1 MTLVLPSGPNPCKWA
16 VVGEAPADEEVRQGR
31 GFVGPS
37 GTMIWPLMR
46 RLAMLDRSEVY
57 VDNLCQHPLDNDL
70 DGDLKLTPVEFDDC
84 MHHLWNRLAEVQPQR
99 ILAVGALAARA
110 LLGDRYTE
118 MSVCNGIGFAGTGR
132 LEGAVVIPT
141 WHPAAALRPGG
152 EDRLAY
158 TGAAIA
164 AFNPA
169 KRVKLCPTISP
180 HFVPDPWPWEGRAKS
195 LHHLLSPMAKGALG
209 IDTEGTPDDPIC
221 MTIANNHQ
229 RAYVEA
235 ADVAEVLRLIPSDWR
250 LVFHNALW
258 DWPVLRAMGAP
269 ADLHTRWAWCDTM
282 ELAYLRQTEPKG
294 LKDLAYRHLGIRMR
308 TFDDV
313 VTPHH
318 DEMLQAVARGR
329 IAAGTTLDT
338 HTPKGRLRKKPRVIL
353 TDEVKP
359 LKRAIDNPK
368 LLAERMPGL
377 PAATLR
383 LVPEQERVEYAT
395 LDAWVTL
402 MVEGHL
408 R

>member
-1 MTLVLPSGPNPCKWA
+1 MTLVLPDGPSPCRWA
-16 VVGEAPADEEVRQGR
+16 IVGEAPADEEMKQGR

-37 GTMIWPLMR
+37 GAMLWPLMR

-57 VDNLCQHPLDNDL
+57 VDNLCPHPLDNDL
-70 DGDLKLTPVEFDDC
+70 DGDLKLTPAEFTDC
-84 MHHLWNRLAEVQPQR
+84 AHHLWNRLTEVQPQR

-132 LEGAVVIPT
+132 LEGTVVIPT

-158 TGAAIA
+158 TGAAVA

-169 KRVKLCPTISP
+169 KRVKLCPAAPPLIP
-180 HFVPDPWPWEGRAKS
+180 HIREYTGWDTSRWGTAG
-195 LHHLLSPMAKGALG
+195 LGAFG
-209 IDTEGTPDDPIC
+209 VDTEGTPDDPIC
-221 MTIANNHQ
+221 AT
-229 RAYVEA
+229 VA
-235 ADVAEVLRLIPSDWR
+235 AQSTRWYIDRDHVAAFFRQLGPAR

-282 ELAYLRQTEPKG
+282 ELAYLKQTEPRG

-313 VTPHH
+313 VKPHY

-329 IAAGTTLDT
+329 IAAGTVLDT
-338 HTPKGRLRKKPRVIL
+338 HTPKGRLRKKPRVVL

-377 PAATLR
+377 PPATLR

-395 LDAWVTL
+395 LDAFVTL
-402 MVEGHL
+402 MLEGHL